1 MSKTLKTWNDWPTM
15 VLKLS
20 FYDQPKE
27 LKEQTATQSM
37 DSLEYFKKSYFAVD
51 GLWFIMVEEESSFE
65 YALELDKRVWKIM
78 AKIQAR
84 LAMKLGKDFFES
96 LRLKWDTEGYT
107 YRLEKYSVIIEQCPW
122 WEIMKSSGRE
132 NTAGRVGATICPIL
146 YNEWAK
152 EYKAPY
158 TITFE
163 TSMCQGDKVCTL
175 HFEKSV
181 K

>member
-1 MSKTLKTWNDWPTM
+1 
-15 VLKLS
+15 
-20 FYDQPKE
+20 
-27 LKEQTATQSM
+27 M
-37 DSLEYFKKSYFAVD
+37 DSLEYFKKSFFAVD

-96 LRLKWDTEGYT
+96 LRLKWESEGYK

-132 NTAGRVGATICPIL
+132 NTAGRVGAAICPVL

-152 EYKAPY
+152 EYNAPY
-158 TITFE
+158 AITFE
-163 TSMCQGDKVCTL
+163 TSMCQGEKVCTL